1 MRGSIRFEWV
11 AASLV
16 VVAALG
22 LARAQEP
29 ASDAPAG
36 TFQALSVVERYW
48 RWRWSGDASIREISA
63 CPFSLDGK
71 TVLDEAGLQ
80 AKLAELQRGA
90 EGLRKKVSAI
100 DLLRVDFVE
109 YEADSFPTRLEP
121 HKADLGRI
129 NHERVLAHARQLLV
143 NGDLC
148 LVMSVRLHRRGKDNV
163 EEAAV
168 WLLLSRTADG
178 YKVRGFQVS

>member
-1 MRGSIRFEWV
+1 MRRSIRFERW
-11 AASLV
+11 AAAGLA
-16 VVAALG
+16 VVAVLG

-48 RWRWSGDASIREISA
+48 GWRWSGDASIREISA

-121 HKADLGRI
+121 HKAVLGVD
-129 NHERVLAHARQLLV
+129 HERVLAHARQLLV

-163 EEAAV
+163 EESAM